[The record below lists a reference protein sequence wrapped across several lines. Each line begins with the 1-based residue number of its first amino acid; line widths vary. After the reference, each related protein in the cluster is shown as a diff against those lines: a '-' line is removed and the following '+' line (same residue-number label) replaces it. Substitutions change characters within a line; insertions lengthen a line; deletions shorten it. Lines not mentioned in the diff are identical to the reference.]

1 MALALLALLV
11 ALFALVALMAVYA
24 RVRALEAA
32 REIGLSG
39 YAAVVGR
46 PAPSSVRPRPGQR
59 AGLVAVLDA
68 DCALCHAVWD
78 AIADGVADRAAD
90 TGMRVVALVDRSA
103 AFASH
108 AGAELLTDSAARAD
122 LFEGYAPTVLRLDA
136 AGTVV
141 HRSFVDADTDLP
153 GLFRV
158 GSPAKSELASE
169 SWAQPAG
176 RMSATSVSEELA

>member
-1 MALALLALLV
+1 MAVALLALLV
-11 ALFALVALMAVYA
+11 ALFALVALVAVYA

-46 PAPSSVRPRPGQR
+46 PAPSSVTPRSGQR

-78 AIADGVADRAAD
+78 VLAGGADAGV
-90 TGMRVVALVDRSA
+90 RVVALVDRSD
-103 AFASH
+103 AFAPH
-108 AGAELLTDSAARAD
+108 PEAELLTDPAVRAEV
-122 LFEGYAPTVLRLDA
+122 FEGYAPTVLQLDA

-141 HRSFVDADTDLP
+141 HRTFVDAETDLP

-158 GSPAKSELASE
+158 GSPAMSELASE

-176 RMSATSVSEELA
+176 RMPATSVSEKLA

>member
-1 MALALLALLV
+1 VSVQMAVALLALLV
-11 ALFALVALMAVYA
+11 AMFALVALVAVYA

-46 PAPSSVRPRPGQR
+46 PAPASVRPRAGQR

-68 DCALCHAVWD
+68 DCALCHVVWD
-78 AIADGVADRAAD
+78 ALAGGIDNGV
-90 TGMRVVALVDRSA
+90 RVVALVDRA
-103 AFASH
+103 DAFAVH
-108 AGAELLTDSAARAD
+108 PGAELLTDPAARAE

-141 HRSFVDADTDLP
+141 HRSFVDAETDLS
-153 GLFRV
+153 GLHRI
-158 GSPAKSELASE
+158 GSPA
-169 SWAQPAG
+169 
-176 RMSATSVSEELA
+176 

>member
-1 MALALLALLV
+1 MAVALLALLV
-11 ALFALVALMAVYA
+11 ALFALVAVVAVYA

-32 REIGLSG
+32 RETGLSG

-46 PAPSSVRPRPGQR
+46 RAPSSVRPRPGQR

-78 AIADGVADRAAD
+78 ALAGRVVGSVADA
-90 TGMRVVALVDRSA
+90 GVRVVALVDRPD
-103 AFASH
+103 AFAPSPW
-108 AGAELLTDSAARAD
+108 AELLTDPAARAD
-122 LFEGYAPTVLRLDA
+122 LFEGYAPTVLQLDA

-141 HRSFVDADTDLP
+141 HRSFVDADADLP

-158 GSPAKSELASE
+158 GHPA
-169 SWAQPAG
+169 
-176 RMSATSVSEELA
+176 

>member
-1 MALALLALLV
+1 MAVALLALLV
-11 ALFALVALMAVYA
+11 ASFALVALVAVYA

-32 REIGLSG
+32 RTIGLSG

-46 PAPSSVRPRPGQR
+46 PAPPPVRPGAGQR

-68 DCALCHAVWD
+68 DCALCHLVWD
-78 AIADGVADRAAD
+78 ALAEATDAGV
-90 TGMRVVALVDRSA
+90 RVVALVDRPD
-103 AFASH
+103 AFAPH
-108 AGAELLTDSAARAD
+108 PGAELLIDPAARAEV
-122 LFEGYAPTVLRLDA
+122 FEGYAPTVLQLDA

-158 GSPAKSELASE
+158 GSLA
-169 SWAQPAG
+169 
-176 RMSATSVSEELA
+176 

>member
-1 MALALLALLV
+1 VSVPTAVALLALLV
-11 ALFALVALMAVYA
+11 ALFALVALVAVYA

-46 PAPSSVRPRPGQR
+46 PAPSSVRPGPGQR

-78 AIADGVADRAAD
+78 ELARGITDSVAD
-90 TGMRVVALVDRSA
+90 TGVRVVALVDRSD
-103 AFASH
+103 AFAAH
-108 AGAELLTDSAARAD
+108 PEAELLTDPAARAEV
-122 LFEGYAPTVLRLDA
+122 FEGYAPTVLQLDA
-136 AGTVV
+136 AGIVV

-158 GSPAKSELASE
+158 GSPA
-169 SWAQPAG
+169 
-176 RMSATSVSEELA
+176 

>member
-1 MALALLALLV
+1 VSAQMAVALLALLV
-11 ALFALVALMAVYA
+11 ALFALVALVAVYA

-46 PAPSSVRPRPGQR
+46 PAPASVRPRPGQR

-78 AIADGVADRAAD
+78 VLAGGLD
-90 TGMRVVALVDRSA
+90 TGVRGVALVDRA
-103 AFASH
+103 HAFAPH
-108 AGAELLTDSAARAD
+108 PGVELFTDPAARAE
-122 LFEGYAPTVLRLDA
+122 LFEGYTPTVLQLDA

-153 GLFRV
+153 SLFRV
-158 GSPAKSELASE
+158 GSPAMSGLASE
-169 SWAQPAG
+169 SWARPAG
-176 RMSATSVSEELA
+176 RMPATSVSEELA

>member
-1 MALALLALLV
+1 MTVPLAVALLALLV
-11 ALFALVALMAVYA
+11 ALFALVALVAVYA

-46 PAPSSVRPRPGQR
+46 PAPASLRPRAGQR

-68 DCALCHAVWD
+68 ECALCHAVWD
-78 AIADGVADRAAD
+78 ALAGRADAG
-90 TGMRVVALVDRSA
+90 TRVVALVDRTD
-103 AFASH
+103 AFAPRP
-108 AGAELLTDSAARAD
+108 GAELVSDPAARAE

-141 HRSFVDADTDLP
+141 DRAFVDAEADLSA
-153 GLFRV
+153 LFRV
-158 GSPAKSELASE
+158 GSPA
-169 SWAQPAG
+169 
-176 RMSATSVSEELA
+176 

>member
-1 MALALLALLV
+1 VSVQTALALLALLV
-11 ALFALVALMAVYA
+11 ALFALVALVAVYA

-46 PAPSSVRPRPGQR
+46 PAPAAVRPRTDQR

-78 AIADGVADRAAD
+78 ALAGDVDAGA
-90 TGMRVVALVDRSA
+90 RVVALVDRA
-103 AFASH
+103 DAFARH
-108 AGAELLTDSAARAD
+108 PGAELLTDPAARAE
-122 LFEGYAPTVLRLDA
+122 LFEGYAPTVLQLDA

-141 HRSFVDADTDLP
+141 HRSFVDAETDLP

-158 GSPAKSELASE
+158 GS
-169 SWAQPAG
+169 
-176 RMSATSVSEELA
+176 SA

>member
-1 MALALLALLV
+1 VSVQVAVALLALLV
-11 ALFALVALMAVYA
+11 ALFALVALVAVYA

-78 AIADGVADRAAD
+78 VLAGGVAD
-90 TGMRVVALVDRSA
+90 TGVRVVALVDRSD
-103 AFASH
+103 AFAPH
-108 AGAELLTDSAARAD
+108 PEAELLTDPVARAEV
-122 LFEGYAPTVLRLDA
+122 FEGYAPTVLQLDA

-153 GLFRV
+153 GLVRV
-158 GSPAKSELASE
+158 GSPA
-169 SWAQPAG
+169 
-176 RMSATSVSEELA
+176 